1 MIKSGK
7 MGMRI
12 GVGMLGIFVL
22 LAWVGPSI
30 APYAPDH
37 EQAVEFKKINGI
49 TEVSTAPSP
58 PSKEHW
64 FGTDRYGRDLLTLY
78 LYGLKYTVFVPVVIV
93 FLQLFLGVSLGCWAG
108 LSGRRRPVSHQVTG
122 GLGSIPVIIVLYF
135 LLYRLGTNTPVPVI
149 YLILLQGG
157 ILVVMGIGPV
167 ASAIQQRTEEL
178 KGRLSF
184 TVSLHLGA
192 SHRWLFRKHLFPF
205 LKEDLMLLF
214 LKNMIST
221 LNLIGQLSVLG
232 VFLGGTIEKVSPT
245 GMESV
250 SRSFETIGLI
260 AQERG
265 ALIAGHD
272 WLILSPL
279 AGYLLLLSAWY
290 LLLSAMEKKTEGKY
304 SLYPHL

>member
-7 MGMRI
+7 LGMWI

-22 LAWVGPSI
+22 LAWVGPAI

-122 GLGSIPVIIVLYF
+122 GLGEYSGDYRFVFPFIPIGDEHPCARD
-135 LLYRLGTNTPVPVI
+135 LLDLASGRHTGGDGDRSGRFRHTAENGRIKREVVI
-149 YLILLQGG
+149 YGLPSSGCLPSIAL
-157 ILVVMGIGPV
+157 
-167 ASAIQQRTEEL
+167 SETS
-178 KGRLSF
+178 LSF
-184 TVSLHLGA
+184 FKGG
-192 SHRWLFRKHLFPF
+192 SHAPFPEKYDF
-205 LKEDLMLLF
+205 H
-214 LKNMIST
+214 S
-221 LNLIGQLSVLG
+221 QLDRSIECSG
-232 VFLGGTIEKVSPT
+232 VFLEV
-245 GMESV
+245 
-250 SRSFETIGLI
+250 RSKGFTHRDGVCFPLLFPKTIGLI

-265 ALIAGHD
+265 ASDRGARLVDPFSLGG
-272 WLILSPL
+272 LSPAVVVGL
-279 AGYLLLLSAWY
+279 VFAFVSHG
-290 LLLSAMEKKTEGKY
+290 EEN
-304 SLYPHL
+304 